1 MINKD
6 LNSDPDDYLLQEDDE
21 LDESDDDKQDDI
33 LHLDQIVHQTAFK
46 IRKAAY
52 DSSNINFEFEEK
64 YTLVKNIWDQL
75 QCFAQKAWV
84 REAVIISAVMI
95 FKTGLWIAFRMARKE
110 GIEIA
115 NL

>member
-1 MINKD
+1 MFNQD
-6 LNSDPDDYLLQEDDE
+6 LNMYSEEYLCQEEDE
-21 LDESDDDKQDDI
+21 LDGSDEHEDI
-33 LHLDQIVHQTAFK
+33 LHLEQIVHQAAFK
-46 IRKAAY
+46 IRQAAY
-52 DSSNINFEFEEK
+52 DSSNINFEFEEE
-64 YTLVKNIWDQL
+64 YTLVKNIWYQL

-95 FKTGLWIAFRMARKE
+95 FKTGLWITFRMARKE